1 MISDTADK
9 MAIFKTLA
17 LARLTGRKCAGS
29 RASARGR
36 VWDWTRMPIACE
48 AVAKRGG
55 KRELQ
60 VSFDSYRRSCVIED
74 GPEYF
79 NKESEL

>member
-1 MISDTADK
+1 MIGDAMIKAD
-9 MAIFKTLA
+9 MVNTLA
-17 LARLTGRKCAGS
+17 LAGLAGEKWAEG

-36 VWDWTRMPIACE
+36 VSIRMHVVCE
-48 AVAKRGG
+48 ATGTRRG

-60 VSFDSYRRSCVIED
+60 VSFDSYRRSCVVEV